1 MTEERPSTAGS
12 SSPSASSRTPTGLS
26 STALKDV
33 LTEDF
38 RQQCTNLQN
47 QYTRM
52 HGRMQLITGLNT
64 ALLPALGAL
73 AVAAGRDDVGYGW
86 LLLFPAAGMLLS
98 MIGYVAGA
106 NDRHLV
112 DLYRT
117 QLAQTAYNLL
127 VSNGVADPETVYKT
141 WVHAGRDPREV
152 SDIVGKPRNSL
163 TSWRWSPVSVT
174 RLPALLSLVFFFVW
188 LLVVLILLVIA
199 LLQNTLL
206 RPCP

>member
-1 MTEERPSTAGS
+1 MSEAPPSSAGS
-12 SSPSASSRTPTGLS
+12 SSPPASSGTPTGLS
-26 STALKDV
+26 SPVLNDV

-73 AVAAGRDDVGYGW
+73 AVAASRDDVGYGW

-98 MIGYVAGA
+98 AIGYVAGA
-106 NDRHLV
+106 NDRYLV
-112 DLYRT
+112 ELYRK
-117 QLAQTAYNLL
+117 QLARTAESLL
-127 VSNGVADPETVYKT
+127 ASTGVADPETVYKT
-141 WVHAGRDPREV
+141 WAHAGRNPREV
-152 SDIVGKPRNSL
+152 SKSVEKPRSSL
-163 TSWRWSPVSVT
+163 TSWRWDPVSVT

-188 LLVVLILLVIA
+188 LLVALILLVA

-206 RPCP
+206 RACA